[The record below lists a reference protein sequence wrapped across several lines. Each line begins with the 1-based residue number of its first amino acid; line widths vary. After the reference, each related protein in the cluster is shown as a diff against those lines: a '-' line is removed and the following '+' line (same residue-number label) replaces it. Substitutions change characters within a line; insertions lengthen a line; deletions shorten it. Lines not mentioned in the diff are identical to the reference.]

1 MFVYSAPESLDLF
14 DPISLEEMGK
24 AELMDRTDLKYMFRL
39 DQLDFF
45 MSSVAEYYKVL
56 EINGKRLFRYETVYY
71 DTAYNKLYR
80 NHHNGIMNRFKVR
93 HRTYVDSNL
102 GFLEVKVKNNKG
114 RTVKERIKCSRPES
128 LNDKDTAS
136 FICSLVAI
144 DPGELHEKIDINYD
158 RITLVSK
165 TNAERVTID
174 LNLTF
179 IAEGKE
185 NMVDDLVI
193 AELKRD
199 AKMESPFLKLMRDNN
214 VKIGSMSKYCMGM
227 AVLELD
233 PKKNNFKEGLMKIFK
248 LVKK

>member
-1 MFVYSAPESLDLF
+1 MFIISAPESLKLF

-24 AELMDRTDLKYMFRL
+24 AELMDRTDLKYMFRFE
-39 DQLDFF
+39 QLDFF
-45 MSSVAEYYKVL
+45 LSSVAEYYKVL

-71 DTAYNKLYR
+71 DTKSNKLYR
-80 NHHNGIMNRFKVR
+80 NHHDGIMNRFKVR

-114 RTVKERIKCSRPES
+114 RTVKERIKCSRPDS

-136 FICSLVAI
+136 FICSLVTI
-144 DPGELHEKIDINYD
+144 DPSELLEKIDVNYD

-165 TNAERVTID
+165 SNAERVTID

-179 IAEGKE
+179 VSGGNE
-185 NMVDDLVI
+185 NVVDDLVI

-227 AVLELD
+227 AVLDMD
-233 PKKNNFKEGLMKIFK
+233 PKKNNFKEGLLKIFK

>member
-1 MFVYSAPESLDLF
+1 
-14 DPISLEEMGK
+14 
-24 AELMDRTDLKYMFRL
+24 
-39 DQLDFF
+39 
-45 MSSVAEYYKVL
+45 
-56 EINGKRLFRYETVYY
+56 
-71 DTAYNKLYR
+71 
-80 NHHNGIMNRFKVR
+80 
-93 HRTYVDSNL
+93 
-102 GFLEVKVKNNKG
+102 
-114 RTVKERIKCSRPES
+114 

-179 IAEGKE
+179 IADGKE

-199 AKMESPFLKLMRDNN
+199 AKMESPFMKLMRDNN